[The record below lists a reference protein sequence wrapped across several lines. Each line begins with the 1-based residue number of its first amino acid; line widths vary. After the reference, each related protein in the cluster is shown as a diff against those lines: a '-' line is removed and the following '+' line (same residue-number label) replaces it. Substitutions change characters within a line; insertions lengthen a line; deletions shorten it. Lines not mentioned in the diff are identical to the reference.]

1 VRSHDDKW
9 IDHFRAEGYAEAA
22 PLSSGMEG
30 AVYRLGGGLVAKVW
44 GDKSATSLGGL
55 EQFYAD
61 LARASLPF
69 ATPEI
74 VAVNKVG
81 STAIT
86 IERELPGRPLREFL
100 SPSDS
105 SAPTAAQACVMTLLE
120 GLASVGEFRSALDL
134 PVLSETGPFRGEAGW
149 AESLVRLMSRRVAV
163 FGGQLRAAVPNF
175 DAVYARLTASISAL
189 PPVDDRV
196 IHGDICPENILVDD
210 DMIPLALLDWGF
222 LSMAGDP
229 AFEASVAAGIFNM
242 YGPHALE
249 IDMSLTGRFASAL
262 GHPIDR
268 LLIYRAAYAV
278 ATSNA
283 YDVNGQDGGF
293 AWCAAALNRSDV
305 RAALAT

>member
-1 VRSHDDKW
+1 MRFHDDKW

-105 SAPTAAQACVMTLLE
+105 SAPTQ
-120 GLASVGEFRSALDL
+120 R
-134 PVLSETGPFRGEAGW
+134 
-149 AESLVRLMSRRVAV
+149 RRV
-163 FGGQLRAAVPNF
+163 
-175 DAVYARLTASISAL
+175 S
-189 PPVDDRV
+189 
-196 IHGDICPENILVDD
+196 
-210 DMIPLALLDWGF
+210 
-222 LSMAGDP
+222 
-229 AFEASVAAGIFNM
+229 
-242 YGPHALE
+242 
-249 IDMSLTGRFASAL
+249 
-262 GHPIDR
+262 
-268 LLIYRAAYAV
+268 
-278 ATSNA
+278 
-283 YDVNGQDGGF
+283 
-293 AWCAAALNRSDV
+293 
-305 RAALAT
+305 